1 MSVVNPLAH
10 LTDDELVAAHMQQG
24 ANSFHLTEMLRRH
37 KVESAVLGHRIGHL
51 NVLLLIFTVVLCLLT
66 AVLVWTAFREIH
78 DDRRQST
85 LASPVSR
92 VGVAWVVLW
101 ERNNAQPF
109 EPDGGWKDMESCRE
123 EVRRRVAKMGPS
135 SLTKSENL
143 LILKLEDGTRHVVSW
158 RCLPDTVD
166 PREPKG
172 K

>member
-101 ERNNAQPF
+101 ERNNAQPLNQTAAGRIWNLV
-109 EPDGGWKDMESCRE
+109 E
-123 EVRRRVAKMGPS
+123 RRFDAEWQRWG
-135 SLTKSENL
+135 
-143 LILKLEDGTRHVVSW
+143 RH
-158 RCLPDTVD
+158 P
-166 PREPKG
+166 
-172 K
+172 